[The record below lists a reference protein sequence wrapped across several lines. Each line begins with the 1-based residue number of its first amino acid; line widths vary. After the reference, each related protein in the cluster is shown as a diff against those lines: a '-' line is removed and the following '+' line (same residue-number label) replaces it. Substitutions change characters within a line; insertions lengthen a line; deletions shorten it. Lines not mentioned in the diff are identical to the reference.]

1 MFVRQLPQPGG
12 QWVGEPDDQAAH
24 DWLLDA
30 MTHMGLP
37 FTTAPMTTRI
47 QGNLGECCG
56 MLIGRDNDFGGF
68 MCVAANA
75 FQPLQ
80 DISRSEMDLVWMW
93 LDPNPMA
100 DYAVLQEVKTTGADS
115 LGYAD
120 SLEGDYAK
128 LFGTDP
134 ALTLHTRLN
143 LVANHLEYGQGRLE
157 HADRVRTLAGLSP
170 QQTTDVLLLPTI
182 VYDSAKVADSGT
194 KMSAVRQKI
203 VAKGWAPDSVES
215 WAVGLGQL
223 IDRLTRL
230 KSGHH

>member
-1 MFVRQLPQPGG
+1 MFVRQLAQPGG
-12 QWVGEPDDQAAH
+12 QWGGAPNDQAAH
-24 DWLLDA
+24 DWLLAA

-37 FTTAPMTTRI
+37 FTTVPMTTRM

-56 MLIGRDNDFGGF
+56 MLIGEANDFNGF

-80 DISRSEMDLVWMW
+80 DISRSEMDLVWTW
-93 LDPNPMA
+93 LDPNPMG
-100 DYAVLQEVKTTGADS
+100 DYAVLQEVKTTGADT

-120 SLEGDYAK
+120 SLEGDFKK

-134 ALTLHTRLN
+134 ALTLQTRLN
-143 LVANHLEYGQGRLE
+143 LVANHLEYGQGRMD

-170 QQTTDVLLLPTI
+170 QQTTDVVLLPTV
-182 VYDSAKVADSGT
+182 VYDSAKIADPGP

-203 VAKGWAPDSVES
+203 VAKGWAPDAVES
-215 WAVGLGQL
+215 WAVGLGHL

-230 KSGHH
+230 KSGQH